1 MPTHLSLLRVCV
13 GGTPGR
19 HHPGRHIWARIGE
32 ELFPECPPPPI
43 RAWGPQSCCWEWEG
57 RGTWLP
63 FQPPPRLP
71 PQPRFPGQLP
81 LSSLAPAPS
90 LLSSGVTEDTR
101 LQPWVG
107 GRGSLHCDMWRGGGC
122 SRDDPLRSFRGGSRV
137 PLPPRPPQPSWT
149 RPSHERTWDLR
160 LGKRSLGRCDP
171 VRVLRWAR
179 PGEG

>member
-107 GRGSLHCDMWRGGGC
+107 SRGSLHCDMWRGGDAPEMTPC
-122 SRDDPLRSFRGGSRV
+122 AHS
-137 PLPPRPPQPSWT
+137 
-149 RPSHERTWDLR
+149 
-160 LGKRSLGRCDP
+160 
-171 VRVLRWAR
+171 
-179 PGEG
+179 GEGAACPSRHVHPSLHGHGPPTKGHGTCVWGKGVLAGVIQLGS